1 MAPEPAYESDALRIF
16 KLGPLGPYA
25 NNAWI
30 LVDKATSQSALID
43 AVPEIDQV
51 LAATEGTDLR
61 LVLFTHSHPD
71 HIDSFDALREK
82 TDAPFHMHPDEPWA
96 DQSRIDVHLGGGE
109 TVTLGETEFQV
120 IYTPGHTPGG
130 LCYYH
135 APFCVVG
142 DSLFPGGP
150 GHSRS
155 NANLQTLIGSITTQL
170 HPLPEETV
178 ILPGHGD
185 ETTIGASKTEYAAFA
200 ARDHDADLHGDVL
213 WERD

>member
-30 LVDKATSQSALID
+30 LVDTATSQSALID

-96 DQSRIDVHLGGGE
+96 DQSRIDVHLSGGE

-185 ETTIGASKTEYAAFA
+185 ETTIGASKAEYAAFA
-200 ARDHDADLHGDVL
+200 ARDHKADLHGDVL

>member
-82 TDAPFHMHPDEPWA
+82 TDAAFHMHPDEPWA
-96 DQSRIDVHLGGGE
+96 DQSRIDVHLSGGE

-155 NANLQTLIGSITTQL
+155 NVNLQTLIGSITTQL

-185 ETTIGASKTEYAAFA
+185 ETTIGASKVEYAAFA